1 MRVTQRLGLLA
12 AGITICACGGAES
25 TALGTFTGRY
35 TLVMVDG
42 QGLPF
47 RAATAFTVRGD
58 VNIKNGGR
66 YTLTQVDSTAA
77 GAVSTISANGQWSL
91 QENAIAL
98 IEDAGGL
105 QLGVISSDSL
115 RMTYRSHENLYVR
128 K

>member
-1 MRVTQRLGLLA
+1 MKRLGLLA
-12 AGITICACGGAES
+12 AALTMCACGGAES

-58 VNIKNGGR
+58 VNIRNGGH

-77 GAVSTISANGQWSL
+77 GAVSTISANGQWSF

-98 IEDAGGL
+98 IEDSGGGL

>member
-1 MRVTQRLGLLA
+1 MKRLGVLA
-12 AGITICACGGAES
+12 AAITICACGGAES

-47 RAATAFTVRGD
+47 RGATAFTVRGD
-58 VNIKNGGR
+58 VDIRNGGR
-66 YTLTQVDSTAA
+66 YTLTQVDSTGA
-77 GAVSTISANGQWSL
+77 GAVSTISANGQWAL

-98 IEDAGGL
+98 IDDAGGL
-105 QLGVISSDSL
+105 QLGVIASDSL
-115 RMTYRSHENLYVR
+115 RMTYRGHENLYVR